1 MSFSAETASPRRRN
15 SCLDMG
21 STRSAESMFGK
32 GLPKAALR
40 HATNQPSV
48 VVCTSVKVATST
60 FIEERRRFAEK
71 DQDAGKGQDRAG
83 EALLYS
89 FMERKHTA
97 LVAYDVHVRSSLEV
111 DSMCQS
117 NVVVLC
123 PEIRTQP
130 PSRPSRVERLHKR
143 RAGAMAASSYLEL
156 TDIRPLMFMYA
167 RCILLPPFLHR
178 AMSGSWSA
186 MCHGGKM
193 IARAPS
199 PIVPFG
205 RRVVFRAP
213 TSLHVISHGDCT
225 PIQRQ
230 TAQDCTS

>member
-1 MSFSAETASPRRRN
+1 
-15 SCLDMG
+15 
-21 STRSAESMFGK
+21 
-32 GLPKAALR
+32 
-40 HATNQPSV
+40 
-48 VVCTSVKVATST
+48 
-60 FIEERRRFAEK
+60 
-71 DQDAGKGQDRAG
+71 
-83 EALLYS
+83 
-89 FMERKHTA
+89 MERKHTA
-97 LVAYDVHVRSSLEV
+97 LVAYDVHVRFSLEV

-123 PEIRTQP
+123 SEIRTQP
-130 PSRPSRVERLHKR
+130 PSRVEKLHKR

-178 AMSGSWSA
+178 AMSGPCSA

-193 IARAPS
+193 IARARAPS
-199 PIVPFG
+199 PIVTFG

-225 PIQRQ
+225 PIQLE

>member
-1 MSFSAETASPRRRN
+1 
-15 SCLDMG
+15 
-21 STRSAESMFGK
+21 MFGK
-32 GLPKAALR
+32 DLPDAALR
-40 HATNQPSV
+40 HATNQRSV
-48 VVCTSVKVATST
+48 VVCTSVKVAMST
-60 FIEERRRFAEK
+60 FIEERRRFAER

-97 LVAYDVHVRSSLEV
+97 LVAYDVHVRCSLEV

-117 NVVVLC
+117 NVVGLC
-123 PEIRTQP
+123 SEISTQP

-178 AMSGSWSA
+178 AMSGSWPA

-199 PIVPFG
+199 LIVTFG